1 MTNNKTTTSGV
12 AETSGKSK
20 QPGHLFII
28 SAPSGAGKTTLR
40 HAILHQFSDLLYSV
54 SFTTR
59 HPRQGEKGGTD
70 YHFISKAEFEAG
82 IHNERWAEWAAVH
95 GNYYGTSAEFLKQ
108 NLTAGKDVLADIDVQ
123 GTRKILHRFPE
134 SITIFLMPPSLDVL
148 KERLQS
154 RGTDTA
160 ETIALRLKNA
170 KVEMAQRKIYR
181 HVIINDQ
188 LDDAIAELASII
200 GRYKTTC

>member
-1 MTNNKTTTSGV
+1 MTNKKTAPSGV
-12 AETSGKSK
+12 AKTFGKLK

-40 HAILHQFSDLLYSV
+40 NAILHQFSDLLYSV
-54 SFTTR
+54 SYTTR
-59 HPRQGEKGGTD
+59 NPRPGEHGGTD

-82 IHNERWAEWAAVH
+82 IDDERWTEWAAVH
-95 GNYYGTSAEFLKQ
+95 GNYYGTSAEFLKH
-108 NLTAGKDVLADIDVQ
+108 NLTAGKDVLLDIDVQ
-123 GTRKILHRFPE
+123 GTHKILHRFPE
-134 SITIFLMPPSLDVL
+134 SITIFLMPPSLEVL

-170 KVEMAQRKIYR
+170 KAEMAQKKIYR

-188 LDDAIAELASII
+188 LDDAIAELTSII
-200 GRYKTTC
+200 DRYKTRS

>member
-1 MTNNKTTTSGV
+1 MMDKKATTFGASKIY
-12 AETSGKSK
+12 GKSK

-40 HAILHQFSDLLYSV
+40 RAMLHRFSDLLYSV

-59 HPRQGEKGGTD
+59 NPRHGEQSGRD
-70 YHFISKAEFEAG
+70 YHFISKVEFEAG
-82 IHNERWAEWAAVH
+82 IDDARWAEWAAVH
-95 GNYYGTSAEFLKQ
+95 GNYYGTSAEFLKR
-108 NLTAGKDVLADIDVQ
+108 NLTAGKDILLDIDVQ
-123 GTRKILHRFPE
+123 GTHKILQRFPE
-134 SITIFLMPPSLDVL
+134 SITIFLMPLSLDVL

-154 RGTDTA
+154 RGTDSA
-160 ETIALRLKNA
+160 ETIARRLKNA
-170 KVEMAQRKIYR
+170 KAEIAQKNIYR

-200 GRYKTTC
+200 DRYKTTS